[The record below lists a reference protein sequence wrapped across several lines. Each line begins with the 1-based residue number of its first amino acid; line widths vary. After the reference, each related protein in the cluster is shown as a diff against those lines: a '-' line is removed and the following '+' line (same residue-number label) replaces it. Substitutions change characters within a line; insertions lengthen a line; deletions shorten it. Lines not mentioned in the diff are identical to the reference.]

1 MEAEIKHVNE
11 GKWHDP
17 LPNNQLRDIALRK
30 TTMLSTKDDHV
41 HRGRLCAWIRWQR
54 SVCQINSHVQYL
66 EISIVWERALWVL
79 SSPLQSVVGADRG
92 SLTNKSS
99 MLMSSVAID
108 GSRVADLFL
117 ITPVLTI

>member
-1 MEAEIKHVNE
+1 MITS
-11 GKWHDP
+11 
-17 LPNNQLRDIALRK
+17 IAGGCVPEFANSAALANSIP
-30 TTMLSTKDDHV
+30 TYST
-41 HRGRLCAWIRWQR
+41 
-54 SVCQINSHVQYL
+54 L

-108 GSRVADLFL
+108 GFRVADLFL